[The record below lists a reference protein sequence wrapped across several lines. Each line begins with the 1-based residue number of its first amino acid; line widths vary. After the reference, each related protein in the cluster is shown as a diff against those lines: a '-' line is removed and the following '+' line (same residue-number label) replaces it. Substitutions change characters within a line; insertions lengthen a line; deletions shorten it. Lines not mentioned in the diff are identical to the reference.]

1 LLLLGLNPLSNN
13 AQKILIRG
21 VNWIGDAVL
30 TLPAIKSIRHAFPES
45 HIALLVK
52 PWVSDLFKE
61 NRDIDEII
69 LYDDCHRGIRGRMRL
84 SRELRAKKFDTAI
97 LLQNAF
103 DAALITWLAGIPKRI
118 GYKRDGRGLLLT
130 DAVPITHEIL
140 EQHQVNYYLDL
151 LNSAG
156 IKASATEPYIPISEP
171 ERTWARNHLSSSFSD
186 STTPLIGINPGA
198 AYGSAKR
205 WLPERFAELIIKIFT
220 EINGRVII
228 FGGESETEIA
238 NEIIT
243 EINRLKIKLKI
254 ETSPSSLL
262 IMSGKTDLRELAS
275 LISEC
280 DAFITNDSGPMH
292 MASALF
298 VPVIAIFGSTSPVR
312 TGPFGQIHK
321 IISTDIPCSPCM
333 KRVCPEEHLR
343 CMTDITA
350 QEVFTAV
357 TEVLPVNR
365 AVFLDKDGTMIEDK
379 NYLNSFDDLVIM
391 RGAKSSLKKL
401 KGAGFKLICVT
412 NQSGIARGIVDRK
425 FVIDSNAYLQ
435 RELSLDDSYYCPHH
449 PDEKCSCRKPEPVM
463 LLKAGNKHKI
473 YLKSSYVIGDK
484 ESDVML
490 AKNAGAKGILL
501 SSTPLFEDSSAS
513 FIAGDLNDAVKWI
526 LENENN

>member
-1 LLLLGLNPLSNN
+1 LANN
-13 AQKILIRG
+13 SKRILIRG

-30 TLPAIKSIRHAFPES
+30 TLPAIQSIRRSFPDS

-52 PWVSDLFKE
+52 PWVSGLFKE

-69 LYDDCHRGIRGRMRL
+69 LYDDCHRGISGRIRL
-84 SRELRAKKFDTAI
+84 SRELRKKKFDTAI

-130 DAVPITHEIL
+130 DAVSIKPEIL
-140 EQHQVNYYLDL
+140 EQHQVHYYLDL

-156 IKASATEPYIPISEP
+156 IKTSVTEPYISISET
-171 ERTWARNHLSSSFSD
+171 ERTWARNHLSSCFSD

-228 FGGESETEIA
+228 FGNESETEIA

-254 ETSPSSLL
+254 ENYRSRLL
-262 IMSGKTDLRELAS
+262 LMSGKTDLRELAS

-292 MASALF
+292 MASALL
-298 VPVIAIFGSTSPVR
+298 VPVIAIFGSTSPVK
-312 TGPFGQIHK
+312 TGPFGHIHK
-321 IISTDIPCSPCM
+321 IISADISCSPCM
-333 KRVCPEEHLR
+333 KRVCPEEHLK
-343 CMTDITA
+343 CMTEITA
-350 QEVFTAV
+350 GEIFIALK
-357 TEVLPVNR
+357 EVLPVNR

-391 RGAKSSLKKL
+391 RGVKSGLKKL
-401 KGAGFKLICVT
+401 KEAGFKLICVT
-412 NQSGIARGIVDRK
+412 NQSGIARNIVDRK

-435 RELSLDDSYYCPHH
+435 KELSLDDSFYCPHH
-449 PDEKCSCRKPEPVM
+449 PDEKCPCRKPEQM
-463 LLKAGNKHKI
+463 MMLKARNKHRI
-473 YLKSSYVIGDK
+473 NLKSSYVIGDK

-490 AKNAGAKGILL
+490 AKNTGATGILL
-501 SSTPLFEDSSAS
+501 SSTPLFENSSAG
-513 FIAGDLNDAVKWI
+513 FITGDLSGAVKWI
-526 LENENN
+526 LEREGSTLSF

>member
-1 LLLLGLNPLSNN
+1 MANN
-13 AQKILIRG
+13 SKRILIRG

-30 TLPAIKSIRHAFPES
+30 TLPAIQSIRRSFPDS

-52 PWVSDLFKE
+52 PWVSGLFKE

-69 LYDDCHRGIRGRMRL
+69 LYDDCHRGISGRIRL
-84 SRELRAKKFDTAI
+84 SRELRKKKFDTAI

-130 DAVPITHEIL
+130 DAVSIKPEIL
-140 EQHQVNYYLDL
+140 EQHQVHYYLDL

-156 IKASATEPYIPISEP
+156 IKTSVTEPYISISET
-171 ERTWARNHLSSSFSD
+171 ERTWARNHLSSCFSD

-228 FGGESETEIA
+228 FGNESETEIA

-243 EINRLKIKLKI
+243 EINRLKIKLNM
-254 ETSPSSLL
+254 ENYRSHLL

-280 DAFITNDSGPMH
+280 DALITNDSGPMH
-292 MASALF
+292 MASALY

-312 TGPFGQIHK
+312 TGPVGQIHK

-379 NYLNSFDDLVIM
+379 NYLNSFDDLVII

-401 KGAGFKLICVT
+401 KEAGFKLICVT

-435 RELSLDDSYYCPHH
+435 KELSLDDSYYCPHH
-449 PDEKCSCRKPEPVM
+449 PDEKCPCRKPEPLM
-463 LLKAGNKHKI
+463 LLKARNRHKI
-473 YLKSSYVIGDK
+473 NLKSSYVIGDK

-490 AKNAGAKGILL
+490 ATNTGATGVLL
-501 SSTPLFEDSSAS
+501 SATPLFEKTGAAY
-513 FIAGDLNDAVKWI
+513 IAEDLSKAVEWI
-526 LENENN
+526 LEHENK

>member
-1 LLLLGLNPLSNN
+1 LANN
-13 AQKILIRG
+13 SQRILIRG

-30 TLPAIKSIRHAFPES
+30 TLPAIQSIRRSFPDS

-84 SRELRAKKFDTAI
+84 SRELRKKKFDTAI

-118 GYKRDGRGLLLT
+118 GYNRDGRGLLLT
-130 DAVPITHEIL
+130 DAVPIKPEIL
-140 EQHQVNYYLDL
+140 EQHQVHYYLDL

-156 IKASATEPYIPISEP
+156 IKTSETEPYLPISET
-171 ERTWARNHLSSSFSD
+171 ERTWARNHLSSCFSD
-186 STTPLIGINPGA
+186 SSTPLIGINPGA

-220 EINGRVII
+220 EIHGRVII
-228 FGGESETEIA
+228 FGSESETDIADEIT
-238 NEIIT
+238 T
-243 EINRLKIKLKI
+243 EISRLKIKLNMEKYR
-254 ETSPSSLL
+254 SNLL

-292 MASALF
+292 MASALY

-312 TGPFGQIHK
+312 TGPVGRIHK

-333 KRVCPEEHLR
+333 KRVCSEEHLR

-350 QEVFTAV
+350 QDVFTAV
-357 TEVLPVNR
+357 TEILPVNR

-379 NYLNSFDDLVIM
+379 NYLNSFDDLVII
-391 RGAKSSLKKL
+391 RGVKSSLKRL
-401 KGAGFKLICVT
+401 KEAGFKLICVT

-435 RELSLDDSYYCPHH
+435 KELSLDDSYYCPHH
-449 PDEKCSCRKPEPVM
+449 PDEKCPCRKPEPVM
-463 LLKAGNKHKI
+463 VLKARNRHNI
-473 YLKSSYVIGDK
+473 NIKSSYVVGDK

-490 AKNAGAKGILL
+490 AANTGAAGILL
-501 SSTPLFEDSSAS
+501 SATPLFEKTGAAHIAKDLISAV
-513 FIAGDLNDAVKWI
+513 DWI
-526 LENENN
+526 LENENK